1 MVNNWLNNAQ
11 SICFPSHCVLCGSA
25 GEAKLDLC
33 NGCQS
38 DLMGITNPCYQ
49 CGLPLTENE
58 KMRCGECLKAPP
70 CFDHV
75 VCGYIYQPP
84 FSSLVQGLKF
94 NGRLQYARLISQLMA
109 RQIEQCSEPSPE
121 LLIPVPQHVAR
132 TRERGFNQAL
142 ELARILSK
150 QFTINIDFRSCQRVR
165 LTRAQS
171 SLGAARRH
179 ANVKQAFSLAKPLT
193 AHHVAI
199 VDDVMTTGNTVNALA
214 RILKKS
220 GVKVV
225 NVWVAARTL

>member
-1 MVNNWLNNAQ
+1 MVNNWLSNAQ

-33 NGCQS
+33 SGCQN

-49 CGLPLTENE
+49 CGLPLTGNE
-58 KMRCGECLKAPP
+58 KMHCGECLKAPP

-75 VCGYIYQPP
+75 MCGYIYQHP

-94 NGRLQYARLISQLMA
+94 NARLQYARLISQLMA
-109 RQIEQCSEPSPE
+109 RQIERCSEPLPE
-121 LLIPVPQHVAR
+121 LLIPIPQHVVR

-165 LTRAQS
+165 LTHAQS
-171 SLGAARRH
+171 SLDATRRR